1 MYTMGGCD
9 ARFWV
14 ESLVG
19 GAQVNPAGCQQGE
32 VWVCTVAPSHTKSIS
47 AGKYQKQIIK
57 KKLELT
63 VDREHVERGIDAA
76 FLQISDI

>member
-1 MYTMGGCD
+1 MTSYRPVHSAIYEFLCLLCHMYTMGGCD

-32 VWVCTVAPSHTKSIS
+32 V
-47 AGKYQKQIIK
+47 
-57 KKLELT
+57 
-63 VDREHVERGIDAA
+63 
-76 FLQISDI
+76 